1 MNRLIL
7 KYGMPLTVVVLAVFA
22 WVIYQRLSRGWSDI
36 VPLAVAAGIVWLVGA
51 PAFIYLWPRLTVGGF
66 KRAIIKHGFGEGPIP
81 VNTVYAV
88 PSTPSPSESRGSLL
102 ATGTDDLLY
111 LGGWLELKDG
121 PLVLHVPEMAGR
133 YYSLQFTNPSDSS
146 NFAYVGTRTTG
157 TGAGEYVLSGP
168 GWSGSVPEGMT
179 HIPSPGHSVLVIGR
193 VFVANESDLPTAYG
207 LAKQV
212 GLAPLGARGL
222 TM

>member
-7 KYGMPLTVVVLAVFA
+7 KYGIPLTVVILAVFA

-66 KRAIIKHGFGEGPIP
+66 KRAIVKHGFGEGPIP
-81 VNTVYAV
+81 VNTVYAM

-111 LGGWLELKDG
+111 LGGWLELKGG

-133 YYSLQFTNPSDSS
+133 YYSLQFTDPSDSA

-168 GWSGSVPEGMT
+168 GWNGSVPEGMT
-179 HIPSPGHSVLVIGR
+179 HIPSPGNSVLVIGR

-207 LAKQV
+207 LAQQV

-222 TM
+222 TS

>member
-7 KYGMPLTVVVLAVFA
+7 KYGIPLTVVILAVFA
-22 WVIYQRLSRGWSDI
+22 WVIYQRIRGGTDI
-36 VPLAVAAGIVWLVGA
+36 VPLAVAAVIVWLVGA

-66 KRAIIKHGFGEGPIP
+66 KRAIVKHGFGEGPIP
-81 VNTVYAV
+81 VNTLYAM

-212 GLAPLGARGL
+212 ALGPLGARGL
-222 TM
+222 TR